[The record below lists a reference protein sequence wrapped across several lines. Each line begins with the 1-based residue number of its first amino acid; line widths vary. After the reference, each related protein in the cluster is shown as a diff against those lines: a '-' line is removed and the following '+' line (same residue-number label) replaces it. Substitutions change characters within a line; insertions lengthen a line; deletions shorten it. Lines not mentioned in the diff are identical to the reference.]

1 MDTKPIIDFLSGIT
15 NLSSGFIQEAV
26 KDLKLEFYKH
36 HQVIQAQG
44 QSENRLWYLSSG
56 FARGYFYDDE
66 GLEHTVRFWN
76 EGEVIFSYAGFWNMP
91 AMEYIEILENSELN
105 PIDYEYLKRLMDKY
119 PDTKAVIRF
128 AVQKHLQKEYERH
141 LLCSLPPEQRYQKL
155 RKESPHIFKKAPLRI
170 IASYLHMSRVSLSRI
185 INRKPR

>member
-15 NLSSGFIQEAV
+15 GLSSGFIMEAV
-26 KDLKLEFYKH
+26 KDVKLEFYKH

-44 QSENRLWYLSSG
+44 QPENRLWYLNSG
-56 FARGYFYDDE
+56 FARSYFYDEE
-66 GLEHTVRFWN
+66 GQEHTTRFWN

-91 AMEYIEILENSELN
+91 SMEYIEILESSELSSM
-105 PIDYEYLKRLMDKY
+105 EYGHLQQCMDRY
-119 PDTKAVIRF
+119 PETKVLIRF
-128 AVQKHLQKEYERH
+128 IIRKYLQKEYQRH
-141 LLCSLPPEQRYQKL
+141 LLCSMPPEKRYLKL

-185 INRKPR
+185 INRRPR